1 MTKSEL
7 RIKYRSL
14 RTALTDEQVAKLSL
28 DISNRTLELPAWDKK
43 VFHVFLPIVEKKEVD
58 TEILLNVLLGRDK
71 TVVVSKSDFISGQMK
86 HYILEES
93 TVIRK
98 NAYGIPEPVDGTEVS
113 PDFIDV
119 VFVPLLAFDETGH
132 RVGYGKGFYD
142 RFLAD
147 CRADVVKIGLS
158 FFEAAEVISD
168 AETTDARLDF
178 CVTPEKIYRFSPGLQ

>member
-1 MTKSEL
+1 
-7 RIKYRSL
+7 
-14 RTALTDEQVAKLSL
+14 
-28 DISNRTLELPAWDKK
+28 LELPAWDKK

-98 NAYGIPEPVDGTEVS
+98 NAYGIPEPVDGTEGS
-113 PDFIDV
+113 PDFVDV
-119 VFVPLLAFDETGH
+119 VLGPLRAVRGSGQ
-132 RVGYGKGFYD
+132 RAGYGKGFYD
-142 RFLAD
+142 GFLAE

-158 FFEAAEVISD
+158 LFEAAEVISD

-178 CVTPEKIYRFSPGLQ
+178 CVTPEQIYRFSPGLQ